1 MTQEERLAQVTIVQA
16 RYTDELMTKANVVGV
31 AAGLIQRGGQHTG
44 DVGLVVL
51 VARKVSPD
59 ELADH
64 DMLPREL
71 DGIPVD
77 VQEVGEITA
86 F

>member
-1 MTQEERLAQVTIVQA
+1 MTQEERLAQITTVQA
-16 RYTDELMTKANVVGV
+16 RYTDQLMRKANVVGV
-31 AAGLIQRGGQHTG
+31 AAGMIQRGGQHNG

-51 VARKVSPD
+51 VARKVPSH
-59 ELADH
+59 ELADQ
-64 DMLPREL
+64 DMIPREL
-71 DGIPVD
+71 DGVLVD